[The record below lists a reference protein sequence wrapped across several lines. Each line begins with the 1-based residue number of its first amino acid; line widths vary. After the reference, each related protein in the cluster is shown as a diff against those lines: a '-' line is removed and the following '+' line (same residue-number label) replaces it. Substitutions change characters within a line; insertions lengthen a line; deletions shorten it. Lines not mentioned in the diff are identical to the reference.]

1 MAFAPLEDFRWH
13 ILDAVTTLP
22 VRWLGMLN
30 RDPELLTRALSG
42 FPEDMAVRRILIDF
56 ALGGVGH
63 ATHHLDE
70 SFFLRSVDEATS
82 ALERARRLIAE
93 ALIPK
98 RWRI

>member
-1 MAFAPLEDFRWH
+1 M
-13 ILDAVTTLP
+13 
-22 VRWLGMLN
+22 LGLLN
-30 RDPELLTRALSG
+30 RDPELLNRALSG

>member
-1 MAFAPLEDFRWH
+1 
-13 ILDAVTTLP
+13 
-22 VRWLGMLN
+22 MLN